1 MKRTLA
7 GLIAAL
13 TLVLGLPG
21 CAGTQ
26 VERSH
31 PLVSSDAESAR
42 VYFIRPFT
50 ERYMGVADNT
60 IRVEA
65 DRIELLR
72 LAKGEYTLVHVRP
85 GTAYLMARSM
95 SAWGPTETHLNV
107 NTRAHKIKEMTHS
120 QPFTFDAG
128 QTYFVVFT
136 PVDGEFRGVYYD
148 MATVDL
154 ERAKELSAHLRV
166 AGDARSAPID
176 EL

>member
-13 TLVLGLPG
+13 TLAVGLSG
-21 CAGTQ
+21 CAGTR

-31 PLVSSDAESAR
+31 PLLSSDAESAR

-50 ERYMGVADNT
+50 ERYMGFADNA
-60 IRVEA
+60 IEVEA
-65 DRIELLR
+65 DRIDLLR
-72 LAKGEYTLVHVRP
+72 LAKGEYTLVRVRP
-85 GTAYLMARSM
+85 GTVYLMARSLT
-95 SAWGPTETHLNV
+95 AWGPNEARLNT

-148 MATVDL
+148 MKAVDL
-154 ERAKELSAHLRV
+154 GRARELSAHLRV
-166 AGDARSAPID
+166 VGEARAAPID